1 MRITSCK
8 PAAGLLPRAFLT
20 LALSPLLAAIPH
32 AQAQDYPTR
41 AITVVVSQAAGGGN
55 DILARAF
62 AEKMQSHLGKP
73 VLVENRPSAGGMI
86 GAAAVAKAAPDGYT
100 LLLLTNAEV
109 IYQYLHPSV
118 TLNVARDFAPV
129 SLLATAPLILLS
141 SDSLAAKTIPEL
153 VGYAKSKPGVL
164 SYGSPGVGTPH
175 HITGEM
181 LKQAAQ
187 IDMLHIPYKGTAPSM
202 NDLLA
207 GQIPLVI
214 ATAISVMPQLQ
225 AGKVHAIATA
235 DEKRTAVLPNVPT
248 IQESGYPGFDVASV
262 AGLAAPAGTPPE
274 VIERLNRAVH
284 SAIEVAGF
292 KQRMLDLGYDLV
304 ASTADAYRNQIAS
317 DDAKYRKLIPA
328 LGIATQ

>member
-1 MRITSCK
+1 MRITSPK
-8 PAAGLLPRAFLT
+8 PAGLLPRTFLT
-20 LALSPLLAAIPH
+20 LVLSPLLVAPH

-41 AITVVVSQAAGGGN
+41 PITVVVSQAAGGGN

-62 AEKMQSHLGKP
+62 AEKMQRDLGKP

-141 SDSLAAKTIPEL
+141 NDSLAAKTIPEL
-153 VGYAKSKPGVL
+153 VGYAKSKPGAL

-175 HITGEM
+175 HITGEL
-181 LKQAAQ
+181 LKRAAQ
-187 IDMLHIPYKGTAPSM
+187 IDMVHIPYKG
-202 NDLLA
+202 
-207 GQIPLVI
+207 
-214 ATAISVMPQLQ
+214 
-225 AGKVHAIATA
+225 HAIATA

-274 VIERLNRAVH
+274 VIERLNQAVRN
-284 SAIEVAGF
+284 ALEVAGF

-304 ASTADAYRNQIAS
+304 ASTAAAYRDQIAS

-328 LGIATQ
+328 LGIAAQ